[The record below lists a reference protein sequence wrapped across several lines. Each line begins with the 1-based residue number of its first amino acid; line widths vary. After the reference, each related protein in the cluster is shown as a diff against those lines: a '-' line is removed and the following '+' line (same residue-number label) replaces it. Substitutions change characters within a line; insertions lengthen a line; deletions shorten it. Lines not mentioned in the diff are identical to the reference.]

1 MTEQT
6 TSRWLE
12 VAQKRWPR
20 AVIHGCGQFAV
31 APMDGVNIHLFDDFF
46 ETADFMAG
54 HPAYRLYD
62 LTEEPKPLVRKVNYG
77 GLYRIPGEGQDE

>member
-1 MTEQT
+1 MTEPT
-6 TSRWLE
+6 AIRWQK

-54 HPAYRLYD
+54 HPAYRFYD
-62 LTEEPKPLVRKVNYG
+62 LTEEPVRKPKDHVITF
-77 GLYRIPGEGQDE
+77 RHRMDTEKD